1 MLRLK
6 QIRPLLLYITIS
18 LAGPHNSQSLQTSV
32 NFRSIVEILI
42 GSRLAID
49 GDTGKIRGVNIQL
62 DL

>member
-6 QIRPLLLYITIS
+6 QIRPLLLS
-18 LAGPHNSQSLQTSV
+18 KHGPHNPQSLQISV

-42 GSRLAID
+42 DGWLTID
-49 GDTGKIRGVNIQL
+49 GGTGKIRGVNIEL